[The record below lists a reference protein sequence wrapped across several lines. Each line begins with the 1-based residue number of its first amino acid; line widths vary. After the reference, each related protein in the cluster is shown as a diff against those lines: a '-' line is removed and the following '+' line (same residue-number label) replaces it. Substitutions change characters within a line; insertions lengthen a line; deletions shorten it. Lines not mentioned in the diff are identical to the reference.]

1 MSAPSCTSLKT
12 LACVFY
18 TRFLPW
24 IYLGSNILISRAPL
38 TLFVPPHIKK
48 SILKKPLLHSTNVRS
63 YARVESWHTAQT
75 GIVASLWKWLR
86 LLEKKR
92 ARTPTWWGVR
102 SLQPAVVKLVI
113 RSRMHRYLT
122 LNDWL
127 ECKCALTSQ
136 FDPPSPSTEHNA
148 ITTVEKE
155 DSVWLCSR
163 TSVSLTSLSAS
174 ISSSAGCLNLCVLI
188 PPLLRGLRN
197 AKNIMLHQDN
207 QVCECMWVCVCV
219 GGWVGVSMGPKRGGR
234 WA

>member
-113 RSRMHRYLT
+113 TAECTATSLWMT
-122 LNDWL
+122 DWNVNV
-127 ECKCALTSQ
+127 
-136 FDPPSPSTEHNA
+136 H
-148 ITTVEKE
+148 
-155 DSVWLCSR
+155 WR
-163 TSVSLTSLSAS
+163 HSLTHQVLQPNTMRLRLWKKRTAS
-174 ISSSAGCLNLCVLI
+174 GCVHG
-188 PPLLRGLRN
+188 LL
-197 AKNIMLHQDN
+197 
-207 QVCECMWVCVCV
+207 WV
-219 GGWVGVSMGPKRGGR
+219 
-234 WA
+234 